1 MEMDKIRELIQ
12 LVEDSHIQEIEL
24 SQRGE
29 TIRISKAVAAAAA
42 IPVAPAPVAIPVP
55 PASAPA
61 SPSPDAAAPAPEASR
76 AAEGLTEITS
86 PIVGTFYTAAS
97 PESAP
102 FVEVGQRVM
111 PGDVL
116 CIVEAMK
123 VMNEIESEYAGV
135 IREITMA
142 NGQPVEFGQVLFLI
156 DRD

>member
-12 LVEDSHIQEIEL
+12 LVENSQIQEIEL

-29 TIRISKAVAAAAA
+29 TIRISKNVAGVAAMPA
-42 IPVAPAPVAIPVP
+42 APAPVPAPV
-55 PASAPA
+55 A
-61 SPSPDAAAPAPEASR
+61 AAAPAPAGEAT
-76 AAEGLTEITS
+76 AAAPDASTAGLTEVTS
-86 PIVGTFYTAAS
+86 PIVGTFYSAAS

-123 VMNEIESEYAGV
+123 VMNEIESEYGGIV
-135 IREITMA
+135 REMTMS
-142 NGQPVEFGQVLFLI
+142 NGQPVEFGQVLFRI
-156 DRD
+156 EES

>member
-12 LVEDSHIQEIEL
+12 LVEDSQIQEIEL

-29 TIRISKAVAAAAA
+29 TIRISKSVPGA
-42 IPVAPAPVAIPVP
+42 PVAPA
-55 PASAPA
+55 APA
-61 SPSPDAAAPAPEASR
+61 PVSIPAAAAPAPAP
-76 AAEGLTEITS
+76 AAETPAAAPAPSTAGLTEINS
-86 PIVGTFYTAAS
+86 PIVGTFYSAAS

-102 FVEVGQRVM
+102 FVEVGQRVNK
-111 PGDVL
+111 GDVL

-135 IREITMA
+135 IREVNMS

-156 DRD
+156 EEG

>member
-12 LVEDSHIQEIEL
+12 LVEDSQIQEIEL

-29 TIRISKAVAAAAA
+29 TIRISKAVTTVAQPAPAPAPIA
-42 IPVAPAPVAIPVP
+42 LPTAPAAPAPVA
-55 PASAPA
+55 SGE
-61 SPSPDAAAPAPEASR
+61 AAPSTA
-76 AAEGLTEITS
+76 GLTEITS
-86 PIVGTFYTAAS
+86 PIVGTFYSAAS

-123 VMNEIESEYAGV
+123 VMNEIECEYTGV
-135 IREITMA
+135 VREITMT
-142 NGQPVEFGQVLFLI
+142 NGQPVEFGQVLFRI
-156 DRD
+156 EAA

>member
-12 LVEDSHIQEIEL
+12 LVEASQIQEIEL

-29 TIRISKAVAAAAA
+29 TIRISKAGPAAPAM
-42 IPVAPAPVAIPVP
+42 PVAPAPVSIPVP
-55 PASAPA
+55 
-61 SPSPDAAAPAPEASR
+61 AAPAPQ
-76 AAEGLTEITS
+76 AAEAAGASEAPAAAVSGFTEVTS
-86 PIVGTFYTAAS
+86 PIVGTFYLAAS

-116 CIVEAMK
+116 CIVEATK

-135 IREITMA
+135 VREISVA
-142 NGQPVEFGQVLFLI
+142 NGQPVEFGQVIFRI
-156 DRD
+156 EEG

>member
-12 LVEDSHIQEIEL
+12 LVENSQIQEIEL

-29 TIRISKAVAAAAA
+29 TIRISKSAGGAPVMPAAAA
-42 IPVAPAPVAIPVP
+42 PVPVPAVATPAPT
-55 PASAPA
+55 PAAV
-61 SPSPDAAAPAPEASR
+61 PAPSTA
-76 AAEGLTEITS
+76 GLTEINS
-86 PIVGTFYTAAS
+86 PIVGTYYSSAS

-111 PGDVL
+111 QGDVL

-123 VMNEIESEYAGV
+123 VMNEIESEYTGV
-135 IREITMA
+135 IREISMA

-156 DRD
+156 EEG

>member
-1 MEMDKIRELIQ
+1 MEMEKIRELIQ
-12 LVEDSHIQEIEL
+12 LVEDSQIQEIEL

-29 TIRISKAVAAAAA
+29 TIRISKGGAVA
-42 IPVAPAPVAIPVP
+42 PL
-55 PASAPA
+55 
-61 SPSPDAAAPAPEASR
+61 AAPAPAAAPPVAATPAPAPAAEVPEPSR
-76 AAEGLTEITS
+76 AGLTEVTS
-86 PIVGTFYTAAS
+86 PIVGTFYGAAS

-123 VMNEIESEYAGV
+123 VMNEIESEYSGV
-135 IREITMA
+135 VREITIQ

-156 DRD
+156 EES